1 MLKQTWTIEDHICRF
16 CGGRILRCEKGTGMS
31 PGGNPLYRCADCG
44 KSCYSMMPDPIC
56 WCGLKFKN
64 SNHQSYVC
72 VPFSILKE
80 QPELKDKFY
89 SCGCDPD
96 GPSEVGVLLRK
107 YNE

>member
-1 MLKQTWTIEDHICRF
+1 
-16 CGGRILRCEKGTGMS
+16 
-31 PGGNPLYRCADCG
+31 
-44 KSCYSMMPDPIC
+44 
-56 WCGLKFKN
+56 
-64 SNHQSYVC
+64 VC

-107 YNE
+107 YNK